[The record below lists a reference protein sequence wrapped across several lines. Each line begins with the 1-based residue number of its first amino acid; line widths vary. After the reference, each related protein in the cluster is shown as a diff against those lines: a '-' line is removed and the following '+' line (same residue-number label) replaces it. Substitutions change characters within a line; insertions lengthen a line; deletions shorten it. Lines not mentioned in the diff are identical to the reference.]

1 MCVAAPAG
9 AAVEQLGQVQFQ
21 FVQDLAF
28 DMAQFLVST
37 VGRADGLDGV
47 LMLDECQIPL
57 QECEKLDHSLAL
69 ALRHL
74 HLPTGWSLLGAHLG
88 KDTGKH
94 GSLYGGVTRGTGQC
108 LPFHTGQH
116 RWTVRG

>member
-1 MCVAAPAG
+1 MEEVGRAR
-9 AAVEQLGQVQFQ
+9 LQ

-28 DMAQFLVST
+28 DMAQYLVST

-57 QECEKLDHSLAL
+57 QECEKLDNSLAL

-74 HLPTGWSLLGAHLG
+74 HLPDGWNLLGDYLG
-88 KDTGKH
+88 KDTGE
-94 GSLYGGVTRGTGQC
+94 SVEYGYLRSRWHLHCRILPGQ
-108 LPFHTGQH
+108 GH
-116 RWTVRG
+116 R